1 MGLVR
6 LYSKRFSDSILIQ
19 KGGDNLT
26 PVNNEIFS
34 KNLKMFIA
42 KSGKD
47 RKEVASDLGV
57 PYSTVTDWVNGKKY
71 PRIDNLE
78 KIAAYF
84 GISKSNLIEDFEA
97 KQKDNDVLATIIVQL
112 RMNKD
117 LLNVTEKL
125 IKLDKAKLESI
136 KSLLDTFL

>member
-1 MGLVR
+1 M
-6 LYSKRFSDSILIQ
+6 
-19 KGGDNLT
+19 T

-34 KNLKMFIA
+34 KNLKMFIV

-47 RKEVASDLGV
+47 RKEVANDLGV
-57 PYSTVTDWVNGKKY
+57 PYSTITDWVNGKKY